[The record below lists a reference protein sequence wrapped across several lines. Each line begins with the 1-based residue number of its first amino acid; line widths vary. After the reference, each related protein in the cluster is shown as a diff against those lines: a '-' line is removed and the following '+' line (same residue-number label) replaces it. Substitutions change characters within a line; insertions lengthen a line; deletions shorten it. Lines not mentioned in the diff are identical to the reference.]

1 MLKKRII
8 PKFLLNNG
16 SLVKYKSFFND
27 KRMAGNPVSTAKIY
41 NDYGADEFIILDIVP
56 SDESKSKVLEIIKTI
71 SEEVFM
77 PLTVG
82 GGIKSLEDINLL
94 LRAGADKI
102 VINSQAV
109 INPNFVN
116 EAAKTFGDQCI
127 TISID
132 YAQIKDGVHRVFIN
146 GGRDRTKHNPIDWAL
161 KMQDSFC
168 GEVLLTSIERDGNM
182 NGYDLKMIKEL
193 DSKLDIPLVI
203 SGGCGGIQ
211 HCVDALNAGA
221 SALAISSLFLFTD
234 HSPIKLRSHLYSN
247 GVNVR
252 ASKNSRN

>member
-8 PKFLLNNG
+8 PKFLLKNG
-16 SLVKYKSFFND
+16 SLVKYKRFFDD

-41 NDYGADEFIILDIVP
+41 NDYGADEFIILDILP
-56 SDESKSKVLEIIKTI
+56 SDDSKNRVLEIISTI

-77 PLTVG
+77 PFTVG
-82 GGIKSLEDINLL
+82 GGIRSLEDINLL

-109 INPNFVN
+109 LDPRFVN

-132 YAQIKDGVHRVFIN
+132 YAQIRKGVHRVFIN
-146 GGRDRTKHNPIDWAL
+146 GGRDKTNYNPIDWAL

-168 GEVLLTSIERDGNM
+168 GEVLLTSMERDGIM
-182 NGYDLKMIKEL
+182 SGYDIDMIKKL
-193 DSKLDIPLVI
+193 DSKLDIPLVV

-211 HCVDALNAGA
+211 HCIDAFSAGA
-221 SALAISSLFLFTD
+221 SAVAISSLFLFTD
-234 HSPIKLRSHLYSN
+234 HSPIKLRSHLFSN

-252 ASKNSRN
+252 ASKNSWN

>member
-16 SLVKYKSFFND
+16 SLVKYKSFFKD

-56 SDESKSKVLEIIKTI
+56 SDESKSKVLKIIKTI

-77 PLTVG
+77 PFTVG
-82 GGIKSLEDINLL
+82 GGIKNLEDINSL

-109 INPNFVN
+109 IDPNFVN

-132 YAQIKDGVHRVFIN
+132 YAQIKSGVHRVFIN
-146 GGRDRTKHNPIDWAL
+146 GGRDKTSHNPIDWAL

-182 NGYDLKMIKEL
+182 DGYDLNMIREL
-193 DSKLDIPLVI
+193 NSKLDIPLVI

-211 HCVDALNAGA
+211 HCVDAFDAGA
-221 SALAISSLFLFTD
+221 SAVAISSLFLFTD
-234 HSPIKLRSHLYSN
+234 HSPIKLRSHLFSN

-252 ASKNSRN
+252 ASKSSWN